1 MIVIYSRY
9 SWICRLHNTIDRSS
23 NGNFMPS
30 WITFN
35 VSREEQ
41 KVPTCSRR
49 NMWLCKNLDFLNQFF
64 TTWLISIVPRALLFL
79 RHNDPNNDI
88 SYWVHN
94 IKLIT
99 YHSSKWLI
107 LNHLWNELKL
117 AAVLHVPSTKWFSL
131 VIEPHQMSVKQ
142 KLSKITETKQFD
154 CHHQHTC
161 LILVAVTILL
171 NPSLFCLLLSLL
183 SLFQCHLAFRNFT
196 LTGHLLK
203 KNKVDLLNRTNW
215 YNNESYLPNDS
226 SCSFMSG
233 AL

>member
-1 MIVIYSRY
+1 
-9 SWICRLHNTIDRSS
+9 
-23 NGNFMPS
+23 MPS
-30 WITFN
+30 WIAFN

-41 KVPTCSRR
+41 KVLTCSRR

-64 TTWLISIVPRALLFL
+64 TTWLISIVPRALLFV

-88 SYWVHN
+88 SYWVQN

-117 AAVLHVPSTKWFSL
+117 AAVLRVPSTKWFTL
-131 VIEPHQMSVKQ
+131 VIEPYQMSVKQ

-161 LILVAVTILL
+161 IILVAVTILL

>member
-1 MIVIYSRY
+1 
-9 SWICRLHNTIDRSS
+9 
-23 NGNFMPS
+23 MPS
-30 WITFN
+30 WIAFN

-41 KVPTCSRR
+41 KVLTCSRR

-64 TTWLISIVPRALLFL
+64 TTWLISIVPRALLFM

-88 SYWVHN
+88 SYWVQN

-117 AAVLHVPSTKWFSL
+117 AAVLRVPSTKWFTL
-131 VIEPHQMSVKQ
+131 VIEPYQMSVKQ

-161 LILVAVTILL
+161 IILVAVTILL